1 MLQEIKTKARQHIRK
16 IRNNSKQESQQEKV
30 GAKRRGPVTI
40 KDGRDGCVIST
51 CAAEQRKGQHHG
63 HVWEYSEGQ
72 SRRI

>member
-1 MLQEIKTKARQHIRK
+1 
-16 IRNNSKQESQQEKV
+16 
-30 GAKRRGPVTI
+30 
-40 KDGRDGCVIST
+40 VIST